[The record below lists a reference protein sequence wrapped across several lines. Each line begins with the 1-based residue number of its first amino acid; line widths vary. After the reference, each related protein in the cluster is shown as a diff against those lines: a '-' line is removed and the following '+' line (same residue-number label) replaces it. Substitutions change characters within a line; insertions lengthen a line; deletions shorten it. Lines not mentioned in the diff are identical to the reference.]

1 MALKASHSNKK
12 THSKVIQ
19 NNKKNIMKPT
29 LILACLLLIALA
41 SFAVAKTVVMGG
53 KSQETDPQKIREL
66 TAFLEG
72 NIRAAAPNAR
82 IVKIV
87 KVERQVVAGMNYF
100 ITVSV
105 KHGENER
112 QVVAKIFEPL
122 SRTLGVPKPLKLVSV
137 RVQ

>member
-1 MALKASHSNKK
+1 
-12 THSKVIQ
+12 
-19 NNKKNIMKPT
+19 MKPT

-53 KSQETDPQKIREL
+53 KSQETDPQKIRQL

-72 NIRAAAPNAR
+72 HIRAAAPNAR

-112 QVVAKIFEPL
+112 QVVAKIFERL
-122 SRTLGVPKPLKLVSV
+122 SRTLGVPKPLKLVTI